1 MFSKKCPK
9 CNSDIEYKSKDA
21 LNQSVKLNSKC
32 KSCGRKSS
40 ADKQRKI
47 NHCKI
52 CNVELPY
59 GKTGTCSDAHKIELI
74 KKTKFEK
81 YGSSNYNNR
90 DKAVKTIVGKYGVEN
105 VAQVDE
111 IKQKVTSKGRYFSRI
126 DTKGESNPMFGKT
139 HTDESILKMR
149 ISRIEELKGKFGQT
163 SPNYNPS
170 SIPFIEQ
177 KAKEL
182 GITDLQHAENGGEY
196 HIKELGYFVDG
207 YSKEKNIVIEY
218 DEPHHRRKGNIT
230 KDTKREKEIT
240 EHLNCQFVRI
250 KEK

>member
-21 LNQSVKLNSKC
+21 LNRSVKLNSKC
-32 KSCGRKSS
+32 KGCGRKSS
-40 ADKQRKI
+40 GDKQRKI

-59 GKTGTCSDAHKIELI
+59 GKTGTCSDAHRVELI

-81 YGSSNYNNR
+81 YGSSTYNNR
-90 DKAVKTIVGKYGVEN
+90 DKALKTTVGKYGVEN
-105 VAQVDE
+105 VAQLDE
-111 IKQKVTSKGRYFSRI
+111 IKQKVTSKGRHFSRI
-126 DTKGESNPMFGKT
+126 NTMGEGNPMFGKT

-170 SIPFIEQ
+170 SIPIIEA

-182 GITDLQHAENGGEY
+182 GITDLQHAENGGEFSV
-196 HIKELGYFVDG
+196 LGYFVDG
-207 YSKEKNIVIEY
+207 YSAEKNIVIEY
-218 DEPHHRRKGNIT
+218 DESYHKRQVE
-230 KDTKREKEIT
+230 KDNKRQIEIEKY
-240 EHLNCQFVRI
+240 LNCTFIRLAEN
-250 KEK
+250 KSK